1 MTMLTLIFALPL
13 VAAIGL
19 ALVPR
24 NLSIVMRGVTIGVT
38 FVTMLLAIVMFWQFN
53 DATPDANGYRFSA
66 HSVAGR
72 RIVGHRLSLGVDG
85 LNVGLV

>member
-53 DATPDANGYRFSA
+53 DATPDANATALSA
-66 HSVAGR
+66 PFVLAPNRWASL
-72 RIVGHRLSLGVDG
+72 VGLVWMV
-85 LNVGLV
+85 LNVGLC